1 MLSQCS
7 EFQRTEMRSWE
18 RMQNS
23 RGGKKE
29 KNATAFVVKGDFLY
43 CQTARALV
51 IPSNML
57 QESGK
62 IWKSSTLHKERRLKH
77 NPPQELLSYVC
88 SNHINNF
95 CFCSVLMTIRLVLF
109 LLWSMNHCPQK
120 MRRRS
125 TLMRKKDRILTF
137 SIRHLIFRSAPMRK
151 GEWSH

>member
-1 MLSQCS
+1 MTLSQCS
-7 EFQRTEMRSWE
+7 EFQRTETRSWE
-18 RMQNS
+18 RMQHS
-23 RGGKKE
+23 RGKKI

-62 IWKSSTLHKERRLKH
+62 IWKNSTPHKERRLK
-77 NPPQELLSYVC
+77 NKQPPTPKNYSAISALTM
-88 SNHINNF
+88 
-95 CFCSVLMTIRLVLF
+95 FCSVLMIIRLVLF
-109 LLWSMNHCPQK
+109 LLQSVNHCPQK

-125 TLMRKKDRILTF
+125 TLIRKKDRILTF
-137 SIRHLIFRSAPMRK
+137 SIRHLIFRSPPMRK